1 MVKFLPKLIRR
12 AGFGNCL
19 AAGLLV
25 VAAGLWN
32 LQSQGPVQAEVRE
45 RPREAFKSGGERSE
59 IVLREVLATL
69 NRIDSRLER
78 FENAMRAAAQQP
90 LPPLAPANPVSR

>member
-1 MVKFLPKLIRR
+1 MLKLFTKSIRC
-12 AGFGNCL
+12 AGLGNCL

-25 VAAGLWN
+25 VAAALWN

-59 IVLREVLATL
+59 IVLKEVLATL
-69 NRIDSRLER
+69 NRIDARLER

-90 LPPLAPANPVSR
+90 LPPQVPRTTPAQ

>member
-1 MVKFLPKLIRR
+1 MLKVIKKSIRR
-12 AGFGNCL
+12 AGIGNCL

-25 VAAGLWN
+25 VAAALWN

-59 IVLREVLATL
+59 IVLKEVLVTL
-69 NRIDSRLER
+69 NRIDARLER

-90 LPPLAPANPVSR
+90 PPPTRPQAITSQ

>member
-1 MVKFLPKLIRR
+1 MFHVIHKLVRR
-12 AGFGNCL
+12 AGIGNCL

-25 VAAGLWN
+25 IVAAIWN
-32 LQSQGPVQAEVRE
+32 LQGQGPVQAEVRE

-59 IVLREVLATL
+59 IVLKEVLATL
-69 NRIDSRLER
+69 NRIDARLER

-90 LPPLAPANPVSR
+90 APPSRPQSITP

>member
-1 MVKFLPKLIRR
+1 MFNVIKKSVCH

-25 VAAGLWN
+25 VAAAIWN
-32 LQSQGPVQAEVRE
+32 LQSQGSVQAEVRE

-69 NRIDSRLER
+69 NRIDARLER

-90 LPPLAPANPVSR
+90 PPPQAPPRSQ

>member
-1 MVKFLPKLIRR
+1 MRKLLSPSLM
-12 AGFGNCL
+12 AASLLVL
-19 AAGLLV
+19 AAV
-25 VAAGLWN
+25 LWN

-59 IVLREVLATL
+59 IVLREILVTL
-69 NRIDSRLER
+69 NQIDARLER

-90 LPPLAPANPVSR
+90 TRPQAPLNANQ

>member
-1 MVKFLPKLIRR
+1 MFRRISKSIRS

-59 IVLREVLATL
+59 IVLKEVLATL
-69 NRIDSRLER
+69 NRIDARLER

-90 LPPLAPANPVSR
+90 PRPQPPTNP

>member
-1 MVKFLPKLIRR
+1 MLKTISKTIRR
-12 AGFGNCL
+12 PGVGNCL

-25 VAAGLWN
+25 VAASIWN
-32 LQSQGPVQAEVRE
+32 LQSQGPAQAEVRE

-69 NRIDSRLER
+69 NRIDARLER
-78 FENAMRAAAQQP
+78 FENAMRAAAEQP
-90 LPPLAPANPVSR
+90 LPPQAPQPRK

>member
-1 MVKFLPKLIRR
+1 MLKLIKESIRS

-25 VAAGLWN
+25 VAAAIWN
-32 LQSQGPVQAEVRE
+32 LQNQGPVQAEVRE

-59 IVLREVLATL
+59 IVLKEVLVTL
-69 NRIDSRLER
+69 NRIDDRLER

-90 LPPLAPANPVSR
+90 PPPTRPQAITPQ